1 MALRAASAGKRCATS
16 CSKPTMP
23 RDTGRNDRRSRI
35 AYLAAR
41 LMAEDGIE
49 DYALAKRKAAR
60 QAGMPEATRELPTNE
75 EVDEAFRV
83 YQQIYHHE
91 EHRNR
96 LRVLRETAVRA
107 MRELARF
114 NPHLTGSVLNGNAGK
129 YADVNLQL
137 FTDNEKA
144 VELYLIDRRIP
155 YKSAQSRL
163 YSGEEMRT
171 VPVYTLS
178 DHGTDI
184 ELTVLSML
192 DLRSPLRTSPE
203 GKNIERAKL
212 PAVEQLIA
220 DT

>member
-1 MALRAASAGKRCATS
+1 
-16 CSKPTMP
+16 MP
-23 RDTGRNDRRSRI
+23 KDSGRNDRRSRI

-60 QAGMPEATRELPTNE
+60 QAGMPETRELPTNE
-75 EVDEAFRV
+75 EVEEAFRI
-83 YQQIYHHE
+83 YQQIYHQD

-107 MRELARF
+107 MREFARF

-155 YKSAQSRL
+155 YTSAQSRL
-163 YSGEEMRT
+163 YSGEAMRT

-178 DHGTDI
+178 DHDTDI

-192 DLRSPLRTSPE
+192 DLRGPLRTSRE

-212 PAVEQLIA
+212 QAVEQLLA
-220 DT
+220 EA

>member
-1 MALRAASAGKRCATS
+1 
-16 CSKPTMP
+16 MP
-23 RDTGRNDRRSRI
+23 KDTGRNDRRSRI
-35 AYLAAR
+35 AHLAAR
-41 LMAEDGIE
+41 LMAQDGIE

-60 QAGMPEATRELPTNE
+60 QAGMPETRELPTNE
-75 EVDEAFRV
+75 EVEEALRT

-155 YKSAQSRL
+155 FKSAQSRL
-163 YSGEEMRT
+163 YSGEERRT
-171 VPVYTLS
+171 VPVYTLN
-178 DHGTDI
+178 DQGTDI
-184 ELTVLSML
+184 ELTVLSTL
-192 DLRSPLRTSPE
+192 DLRGPLRTSPE

-212 PAVEQLIA
+212 QAVEQLLA
-220 DT
+220 EA

>member
-1 MALRAASAGKRCATS
+1 
-16 CSKPTMP
+16 MP
-23 RDTGRNDRRSRI
+23 KDTGRNDRRSRI
-35 AYLAAR
+35 AHLAAR
-41 LMAEDGIE
+41 LMAQDGIE
-49 DYALAKRKAAR
+49 DYAHAKRKAAR
-60 QAGMPEATRELPTNE
+60 QAGMPETRELPTNE
-75 EVDEAFRV
+75 EVEEALRT

-163 YSGEEMRT
+163 YSGEERRT
-171 VPVYTLS
+171 VPVYTLN
-178 DHGTDI
+178 DQGTDI
-184 ELTVLSML
+184 ELTVLSTL
-192 DLRSPLRTSPE
+192 DLRGPLRTSPE

-212 PAVEQLIA
+212 QAVEQLLA
-220 DT
+220 EA